1 MRGMFTGE
9 TSRNQMVA
17 MFMGGGAGGGD
28 PEAFRERPG
37 ETRGGPTFDFGRM
50 RELAGL
56 IMPGVGLGTLFNRLG
71 RGGGGEAPL
80 AEPGTYTLT
89 LTVGDRTFTRE
100 LEVQRVGDLTGQSSP
115 FQAEWDRW
123 VRRLNR
129 VR

>member
-1 MRGMFTGE
+1 
-9 TSRNQMVA
+9 
-17 MFMGGGAGGGD
+17 
-28 PEAFRERPG
+28 
-37 ETRGGPTFDFGRM
+37 M

-129 VR
+129 MR